1 MKIYIGFLFLVI
13 LLIGCSE
20 ATEPTYDV
28 KYYKTH
34 EVERLAKLE
43 WCKGNAERKQTFNC
57 RNAGNARA
65 QIRTALLLGEGIPL
79 PK

>member
-1 MKIYIGFLFLVI
+1 MKKILGLSFLVI
-13 LLIGCSE
+13 LLVGCSE
-20 ATEPTYDV
+20 TTEPTYDV
-28 KYYKTH
+28 EYYKSH

-43 WCKGNAERKQTFNC
+43 WCKGNAERKETFNC

-79 PK
+79 LK